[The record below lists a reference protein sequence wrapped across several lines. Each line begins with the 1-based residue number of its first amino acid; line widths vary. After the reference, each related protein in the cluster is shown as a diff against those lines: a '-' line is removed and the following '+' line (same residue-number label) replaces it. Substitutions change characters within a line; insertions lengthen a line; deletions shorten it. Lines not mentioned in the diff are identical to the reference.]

1 MSRALRNSWPVF
13 TGRHLFINLF
23 IASKLCATPDNYPWT
38 LHGNT
43 TPEHYP
49 RTLPWNTTLEI
60 TLEHYLLNDYPA
72 DPYPGS
78 LPGNTTL
85 PWNISSI
92 TTLDDYPGSP
102 PRITTLDAYCLEA
115 PVTHSSLISYLIE
128 AFKVHVQMHIACI
141 YRYNMHLIHN
151 KYTGQDSLFI
161 KWVGTYII

>member
-1 MSRALRNSWPVF
+1 MASIYWPALIYKSIYSLQ
-13 TGRHLFINLF
+13 TM
-23 IASKLCATPDNYPWT
+23 CYPGP
-38 LHGNT
+38 LPLNT
-43 TPEHYP
+43 TWEHYP

-60 TLEHYLLNDYPA
+60 TFEHYLLNDYPA

-151 KYTGQDSLFI
+151 KYTGQDSLFKQDNLFI